1 VYILGVH
8 EDDLTPFR
16 LALRDQLRGASSRP
30 KASGASPVTNG
41 LGEAL
46 VALAAR
52 SRELGL
58 HAEALVILV
67 KRELESAVVHAAADS
82 GTHDSMR
89 QVLVTSAIKAYYLQ

>member
-1 VYILGVH
+1 VYILAVH

-16 LALRDQLRGASSRP
+16 TALRDQLRGHLARP
-30 KASGASPVTNG
+30 TTSTKLAVTAP
-41 LGEAL
+41 LADSL

-52 SRELGL
+52 ARELEL

-67 KRELESAVVHAAADS
+67 KRELESAVVHVAADS

-89 QVLVTSAIKAYYLQ
+89 QLLVTSAIKAYYLQ